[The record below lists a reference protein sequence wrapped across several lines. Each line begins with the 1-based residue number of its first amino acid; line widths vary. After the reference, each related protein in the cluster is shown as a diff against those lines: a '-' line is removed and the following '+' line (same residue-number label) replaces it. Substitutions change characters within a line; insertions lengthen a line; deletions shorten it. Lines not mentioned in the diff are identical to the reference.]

1 MYPDQMYLQKIF
13 FFFFLSKG
21 GVGWGE
27 RLRVFFLKKIKN

>member
-1 MYPDQMYLQKIF
+1 MNPDQMYLQKI

-27 RLRVFFLKKIKN
+27 RLRVFFKIKN